1 MKKLFFGLLLSSAA
15 LLSACSNSSDNATK
29 DTNKGDNDDLHV
41 VTTFYPMYDFTKNVV
56 GDEGEVSILLPAGM
70 DMHDFEPSAKD
81 IAMIQEADVFVYNNE
96 NMESWV
102 PSIEQ
107 TLDEGN
113 VNVIKA
119 SGDMDLIA
127 GSEEHDHEAEHHD
140 ADDHHHEFDPHI
152 WLSPARAITEVEN
165 IRDELIAAYPDKKAA
180 FTTNAET
187 YLAQLKDLDQTFKD
201 SLNNAKVK
209 NFVAQHAAFGY
220 LAHDY
225 GLTQVPIAGLSPNEE
240 PSPARL
246 AEIKDFVSKNNVKY
260 IYFEE
265 SAKDTIAKTLA
276 DEAGVSLEVMNTLE
290 GLTQEEID
298 NGENYISIMQDNL
311 KTLEKT
317 TNGTAE

>member
-1 MKKLFFGLLLSSAA
+1 MKKLFFGLLLAGTA
-15 LLSACSNSSDNATK
+15 LLGACSNADSTTKDN
-29 DTNKGDNDDLHV
+29 DTNKDGIQI
-41 VTTFYPMYDFTKNVV
+41 VTTFYPMYDFTKHVV
-56 GDEGEVSILLPAGM
+56 GDEGDVSILLPAGT
-70 DMHDFEPSAKD
+70 DMQDFEPSAKD
-81 IAMIQEADVFVYNNE
+81 IAKIQDADVFVYNNE

-107 TLDEGN
+107 TLQEGK

-119 SGDMDLIA
+119 SGDMKLLA
-127 GSEEHDHEAEHHD
+127 SSESEDHNQ
-140 ADDHHHEFDPHI
+140 ADDHHHDFDPHI

-165 IRDELIAAYPDKKAA
+165 IRDALITAYPDKKAA
-180 FTTNAET
+180 FTSNADK
-187 YLAQLKDLDQTFKD
+187 YLTQLTDLDQEFKE
-201 SLNNAKVK
+201 SLTNAKVK

-246 AEIKDFVSKNNVKY
+246 AEIKDFVAAHNVKY

-265 SAKDTIAKTLA
+265 SAKETIAKTLA

-290 GLTQEEID
+290 GLTQKQID
-298 NGENYISIMQDNL
+298 NGDNYISIMQENL

-317 TNGTAE
+317 TNGSEQ

>member
-1 MKKLFFGLLLSSAA
+1 MKKLFFGLLVSSTA
-15 LLSACSNSSDNATK
+15 LLSACSNNADNTTK
-29 DTNKGDNDDLHV
+29 DTKGNSDQIQV
-41 VTTFYPMYDFTKNVV
+41 VTTFYPMYDFTKNIV
-56 GDEGEVSILLPAGM
+56 GNEGDVSILLPAGM

-81 IAMIQEADVFVYNNE
+81 IAKIQDADVFVYNNE

-113 VNVIKA
+113 VNVIQA
-119 SGDMDLIA
+119 SGDMDLLA
-127 GSEEHDHEAEHHD
+127 GSEEEHDHDHEAE
-140 ADDHHHEFDPHI
+140 HHHEFDPHI

-180 FTTNAET
+180 FTSNADK
-187 YLAQLKDLDQTFKD
+187 YLAQLTDLDQEFKD
-201 SLNNAKVK
+201 SLTNAKVK
-209 NFVAQHAAFGY
+209 DFVAQHAAFGY

-246 AEIKDFVSKNNVKY
+246 AEIKDFVSEHHVKY

-265 SAKDTIAKTLA
+265 NAKETIAKTLA

-290 GLTQEEID
+290 GLTQEQID
-298 NGENYISIMQDNL
+298 NGENYISIMEENL
-311 KTLEKT
+311 KILEKT
-317 TNGTAE
+317 TNDSAE